1 MPSHSKVKNERIKIY
16 FDLICGVI
24 SSSIAIFSIVF
35 FTLIEEITNFTISY
49 IIGLGFWII
58 WLLMSLF
65 FIGVGIYT
73 YYAEKNYDI
82 RVKSRKL
89 RKINAPIIS

>member
-1 MPSHSKVKNERIKIY
+1 MRNDLKSERILIY

-24 SSSIAIFSIVF
+24 SSSIAIFTIVF
-35 FTLIEEITNFTISY
+35 FTITEGITQITTTY
-49 IIGLGFWII
+49 IIGFGFWIM

-73 YYAEKNYDI
+73 YYAEKNYDT
-82 RVKSRKL
+82 RAKSRKL
-89 RKINAPIIS
+89 KKINVPIVS

>member
-1 MPSHSKVKNERIKIY
+1 MRNDLKSERIMIY

-24 SSSIAIFSIVF
+24 SSSIAISTIVF
-35 FTLIEEITNFTISY
+35 FTITEEISQITTTY
-49 IIGLGFWII
+49 IIGLGFWIA
-58 WLLMSLF
+58 WLLISLF

-82 RVKSRKL
+82 RAKSRKL
-89 RKINAPIIS
+89 RKINTPIVS